1 MNIQQLPYLAAIA
14 RSGSLSAAARELG
27 VTQPALSRYLHDREK
42 DVGMPLFYRERKKM
56 YPTPAGKEY
65 LQAIQEI
72 QDVWD
77 NTRRSIALL
86 DSQTFET
93 LRVGLSPHRGS
104 RLLASIYPYF
114 NREYP
119 KVELIAPDG
128 YFHEELERLQREEID
143 LILSGGE
150 ECQGMEYITL
160 TQEEMVLGVPAF
172 RRPEQKPAAGFQEL
186 PYARLEDFK
195 DEVFIM
201 PGGATAL
208 TNLIR
213 PLFEQVKFQPQV
225 AFSTP
230 NVVTEVRLIQEGM
243 GVGIFPAF
251 YAEPNEK
258 MLYYRFEDPVYLKAR
273 IFYRPGYVFSRAERY
288 FLYLMV
294 RFMYQDQVGLDRMEF
309 CWCDFT
315 RELVEEYDPTW
326 AQELRREDPDYG
338 Q

>member
-1 MNIQQLPYLAAIA
+1 MNIQQLPYLAAVA

-65 LQAIQEI
+65 LRAIQEI
-72 QDVWD
+72 QDLWD

-86 DSQTFET
+86 DSQTSET

-104 RLLASIYPYF
+104 RLLASIYPHF

-119 KVELIAPDG
+119 QVELIAPDG
-128 YFHEELERLQREEID
+128 YFQEERERLLRGEVD
-143 LILSGGE
+143 MVLSGGE
-150 ECQGMEYITL
+150 HYEDMECIAL
-160 TQEEMVLGVPAF
+160 TQEELILAVPAF
-172 RRPEQKPAAGFQEL
+172 RRPEEKPTASFHDL
-186 PYARLEDFK
+186 PFARLEDFK

-201 PGGATAL
+201 PRGGTAL
-208 TNLIR
+208 TQLIQ
-213 PLFEQVKFQPQV
+213 PLFARVNFQPQV

-230 NVVTEVRLIQEGM
+230 NIVTEVRLIQEGM
-243 GVGIFPAF
+243 GIGVLPAF
-251 YAEPNEK
+251 YAEPDEG
-258 MLYYRFEDPVYLKAR
+258 MLYYRFENPVYLNAR
-273 IFYRPGYVFSRAERY
+273 VFYRPGYVFSRAERY
-288 FLYLMV
+288 FLYLMT

-309 CWCDFT
+309 IWCDFT
-315 RELVEEYDPTW
+315 RELVEEYDPAW
-326 AQELRREDPDYG
+326 AQELMREDPDYG